1 MSPAF
6 KGGFHP
12 NPQVAAMHNKA
23 AAGPAAAPPAMAAP
37 ADPMM
42 GDQPKSVTL
51 TEQPD
56 GSYSIDDGSG
66 QPVMAASLD
75 EAMQHMQ
82 TMMGGDEMADN
93 PTGDT
98 GEVSSS
104 MSGDDDGGGGY

>member
-37 ADPMM
+37 ADPMAAA
-42 GDQPKSVTL
+42 QPQTVTL
-51 TEQPD
+51 TAQPD
-56 GSYSIDDGSG
+56 GSYSLDDGSG

-75 EAMQHMQ
+75 EAMQHIQ

-98 GEVSSS
+98 GEVSS
-104 MSGDDDGGGGY
+104 DDDGGGGY